1 MNGGAEGAKPVAVA
15 SMGMRR
21 DFPPSGNGDDA
32 PRLVVFEV
40 INLKPVKGEVP
51 WSRLHELSFEVK
63 PFAWGSIWPSA

>member
-1 MNGGAEGAKPVAVA
+1 MVRCSPRRWPRFR
-15 SMGMRR
+15 MRR

-40 INLKPVKGEVP
+40 INLEPVKGEVP

-63 PFAWGSIWPSA
+63 PFA